1 MKTIS
6 LKPFEVTFSGLRMH
20 ILINAIGDMTYA
32 KEFVFLY
39 FKILNMIPAPI
50 QIKGPDVMK
59 NKSPSAELV
68 FNRENGMMKRT
79 SGSKVVSSRS
89 GRSSRSIMMLLILTV
104 VRVSN
109 CSGAAL

>member
-1 MKTIS
+1 MNEQTFRRNTTS
-6 LKPFEVTFSGLRMH
+6 FFCKPVIFCIAYH
-20 ILINAIGDMTYA
+20 I
-32 KEFVFLY
+32 
-39 FKILNMIPAPI
+39 FKH
-50 QIKGPDVMK
+50 DVMK

-89 GRSSRSIMMLLILTV
+89 GSSSRSIMMLLILTV